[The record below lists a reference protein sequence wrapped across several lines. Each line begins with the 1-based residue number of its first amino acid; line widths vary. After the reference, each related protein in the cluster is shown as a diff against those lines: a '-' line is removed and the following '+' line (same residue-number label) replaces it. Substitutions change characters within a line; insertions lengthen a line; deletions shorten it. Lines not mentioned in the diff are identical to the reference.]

1 MPRRRGNKVP
11 AYVTFSGLKYGFQ
24 INKAFHDQYKGVLGQ
39 TTFSG
44 ADGVF
49 FGANSPKPNR
59 ATLEI
64 SGGSKVSSFCSS
76 NKIDALQKANWIV
89 TASGSSI
96 RGVKTSGPTRS
107 VYVDMPGGYK
117 YAWNLTAAEVDNA
130 AVLGIELA
138 TGSTENL
145 VWGSTPKPPR
155 ASKRVGSSTVST
167 FIKPQGSVIDAAVA
181 AGWSIRGVSY
191 DLIPNA

>member
-11 AYVTFSGLKYGFQ
+11 AYVEFSGLKYGFQ
-24 INKAFHDQYKGVLGQ
+24 INQAFHNQYKGVLGQ
-39 TTFSG
+39 TTFAG
-44 ADGVF
+44 AAGVF

-64 SGGSKVSSFCSS
+64 AGGSRVSSFCSS
-76 NKIDALQKANWIV
+76 AKINDLQKANWIV
-89 TASGSSI
+89 TASGSGI
-96 RGVKTSGPTRS
+96 RGVKTAGATRT

-117 YAWNLTAAEVDNA
+117 YAWNLTAAEVSKA
-130 AVLGIELA
+130 GELGIEQA
-138 TGSTENL
+138 SGSTDNM

-155 ASKRVGSSTVST
+155 ASKREGGSTVST
-167 FIKPQGSVIDAAVA
+167 FIKPQASVIDAAVDK
-181 AGWSIRGVSY
+181 GWTVRGVSY